1 MNYIKRRERDC
12 PWRRWEPV
20 APHALVPLWLSS
32 SFTDGFDFRVALRRA
47 IACCVNSRTSFHP
60 GHIRGAPLC
69 ITRSRDFFSSFTW
82 APVARHRPSAVN
94 TPRGSWIGCSE
105 PEPPTNLNFY
115 ISSSSSSAAQR
126 ARVCVPWYWMIPLHH
141 ETLYFFYLS
150 LEIFEKYKT
159 LKDTK
164 NEKNK
169 QKSTDLF
176 MSNSGWTARGSL
188 CTLHICLLCVAL
200 YFQIAIVQ
208 IVFFYFFYFFF
219 ARERPRFLPIYW
231 PSFVTIFWGGDIM
244 SGEIF
249 RKWSRLSWMR
259 ANNKVK
265 ITSGQTSYVVK
276 MLASSL

>member
-32 SFTDGFDFRVALRRA
+32 SSFTDGFDFRVALRRA
-47 IACCVNSRTSFHP
+47 IACCVNPRTSFHP

-141 ETLYFFYLS
+141 ETLYFFYLFP
-150 LEIFEKYKT
+150 EIFEK
-159 LKDTK
+159 
-164 NEKNK
+164 
-169 QKSTDLF
+169 
-176 MSNSGWTARGSL
+176 
-188 CTLHICLLCVAL
+188 
-200 YFQIAIVQ
+200 
-208 IVFFYFFYFFF
+208 
-219 ARERPRFLPIYW
+219 
-231 PSFVTIFWGGDIM
+231 
-244 SGEIF
+244 
-249 RKWSRLSWMR
+249 
-259 ANNKVK
+259 
-265 ITSGQTSYVVK
+265 
-276 MLASSL
+276 